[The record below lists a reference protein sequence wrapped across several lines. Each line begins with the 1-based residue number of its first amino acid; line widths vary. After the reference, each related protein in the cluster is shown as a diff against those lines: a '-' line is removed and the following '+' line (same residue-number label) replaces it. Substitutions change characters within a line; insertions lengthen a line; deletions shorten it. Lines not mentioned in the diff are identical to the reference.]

1 MPYHVKFKHAPS
13 GYVAKSVKK
22 GESATIIQKEFL
34 SSEDGMALVHRLEGF
49 ATEVIDMLPT
59 EARVKSSQVD
69 HLLLHFDREG
79 NATVY
84 VNELA
89 QIASIKTRSDLAK
102 GQAVFDHDIV
112 DVERLEYQGISVPP
126 DHGVLVVFSKGW
138 RKGLYFDFEPLPPM
152 DKERVE
158 DLWRSLGRC
167 YGYLLFQ
174 EFHAISEQA
183 WAALFA
189 AKWFPFVGLK
199 PTTIK
204 EMIGWV
210 NSAQS
215 ADEVLPKAAE
225 EVRARL
231 PSLRKLW
238 ATHAVFSDH
247 KTILDAAADRFE
259 ARDWIAA
266 NSILYPRIEG
276 VLRNVSKLSNQARLT
291 QSELAKAPLL
301 ASGLTRS
308 SRLLPHMFQKYLQE
322 VYFETFD
329 PKNPSNMSRNSVG
342 HGVAS
347 ADEFSEKAA
356 VIGMLI
362 VEQVFFHLPSAS

>member
-1 MPYHVKFKHAPS
+1 M
-13 GYVAKSVKK
+13 
-22 GESATIIQKEFL
+22 
-34 SSEDGMALVHRLEGF
+34 
-49 ATEVIDMLPT
+49 
-59 EARVKSSQVD
+59 
-69 HLLLHFDREG
+69 
-79 NATVY
+79 N
-84 VNELA
+84 LA
-89 QIASIKTRSDLAK
+89 QIASIKTRSDLVK
-102 GQAVFDHDIV
+102 GQAVFDYDIV
-112 DVERLEYQGISVPP
+112 DVERLEYQGVSVPP

-152 DKERVE
+152 EKERVE
-158 DLWRSLGRC
+158 DLWISLGRC

-215 ADEVLPKAAE
+215 ADEVLPTAAE

-238 ATHAVFSDH
+238 ATHAIFSDH

-266 NSILYPRIEG
+266 NSILYSRIEG

-322 VYFETFD
+322 IYFETFD
-329 PKNPSNMSRNSVG
+329 PKIPSNISRNSL
-342 HGVAS
+342 
-347 ADEFSEKAA
+347 
-356 VIGMLI
+356 GMEWPALTSFRKK
-362 VEQVFFHLPSAS
+362 QP

>member
-1 MPYHVKFKHAPS
+1 MPYQVKFKRAPS
-13 GYVAKSVKK
+13 GYVAKSVRK
-22 GESATIIQKEFL
+22 GESAPIIQKEFL
-34 SSEDGMALVHRLEGF
+34 SSEDGMALIHRLEGF
-49 ATEVIDMLPT
+49 ATEVVDMLPT

-79 NATVY
+79 NGTVY

-89 QIASIKTRSDLAK
+89 QIASIKTRSELTK
-102 GQAVFDHDIV
+102 GQAVFDHDVV
-112 DVERLEYQGISVPP
+112 DVERLEYQGVSVPP
-126 DHGVLVVFSKGW
+126 DHGVLVVFSRGW
-138 RKGLYFDFEPLPPM
+138 RKGLYFDFEPLPPT
-152 DKERVE
+152 DKVRVN
-158 DLWRSLGRC
+158 DLWKTLGRC

-189 AKWFPFVGLK
+189 DKWFPFVGLR

-215 ADEVLPKAAE
+215 ADEILPTAAK

-231 PSLRKLW
+231 PGLRKLW

-247 KTILDAAADRFE
+247 KVILDAAADRFE
-259 ARDWIAA
+259 SGDWIAA
-266 NSILYPRIEG
+266 NSILYARIEG
-276 VLRNVSKLSNQARLT
+276 VLRNVSKLSNPARLS
-291 QSELAKAPLL
+291 QSDLAKAPLL

-329 PKNPSNMSRNSVG
+329 PNVPSNISRNSVG